1 MRIKLVPAIICLTLA
16 VLGAALGLWQLSRAE
31 GKLGVQRLQNA
42 RQAQAVLSVLPSNA
56 AELGTLQWRRVR
68 LRGEFVAQWPIYLD
82 NRQQRGEQGIWLLM
96 PFKLIDSGQLI
107 LVARGW
113 LPRNKQQRNVIP
125 AHVTPPGTVQVE
137 GILRVQPARLLQL
150 GPDTPLAPGVLRQNV
165 AIAELA
171 QASNL
176 PLLPMLLEQ
185 TVASTPQDQLGR
197 EWPQPTSG
205 IERHQAYAFQW
216 FALAVVAII
225 FFLITG
231 LRRVTK

>member
-1 MRIKLVPAIICLTLA
+1 MRLRLVPAIICLSLA
-16 VLGAALGLWQLSRAE
+16 VLGAVLGLWQLSRAE
-31 GKLGVQRLQNA
+31 GKLAVQRMQIA

-56 AELGTLQWRRVR
+56 AQLEALEWRRVR
-68 LRGEFVAQWPIYLD
+68 LTGEFVAQWPVYLD

-96 PFKLIDSGQLI
+96 PFKLDSGQLI

-113 LPRNKQQRNVIP
+113 LPRNKQQRNAIP
-125 AHVTPPGTVQVE
+125 AHATPTGTVQVE
-137 GILRVQPARLLQL
+137 GVLRIQPARLLQL
-150 GPDTPLAPGVLRQNV
+150 GKDAPLTPGVLRQNV

-171 QASNL
+171 QASQL

-185 TVASTPQDQLGR
+185 TVAATPQDQLGR

-216 FALAVVAII
+216 FALTAVAII

-231 LRRVTK
+231 FRRVTK